1 MKTPS
6 PYKENNKFHHPLA
19 NDVLRPLLHAARIPT
34 EITLPFQNPASSSS
48 MISPSAISVS
58 STSPSSPTHSKITLS
73 KQQQPQQSSP
83 AVSCDWTLTVCL
95 GILLLLQFGMYF
107 AISDDAVFGL
117 QWQTVNVGIIFYVIT
132 AHLYQQCLAEMRNH
146 QQHSTKIVTAAS
158 ASTILSVFPDG
169 VTLIAMLL
177 VCLREIAMAYLFL
190 IACLVLLASIVMGSS
205 IYLLLYV
212 TDADDENNNNDD
224 LEVKQQQQYKF
235 PETPVIRHS
244 MVTFQL

>member
-1 MKTPS
+1 
-6 PYKENNKFHHPLA
+6 
-19 NDVLRPLLHAARIPT
+19 
-34 EITLPFQNPASSSS
+34 
-48 MISPSAISVS
+48 
-58 STSPSSPTHSKITLS
+58 
-73 KQQQPQQSSP
+73 
-83 AVSCDWTLTVCL
+83 
-95 GILLLLQFGMYF
+95 MYF

-190 IACLVLLASIVMGSS
+190 IACLVILASIVMGSS

-212 TDADDENNNNDD
+212 TDADDENNNNNNNNNNE
-224 LEVKQQQQYKF
+224 LEIKQQQQQYKF